1 MSPRTYESSASLSM
15 LCAVVAIRG
24 MSMSFFTG
32 GCDAY
37 RRAASAMLTA
47 MSPTRSRSLLIL
59 IAAMTRAQVGRH
71 RRVQREQ
78 LQAQVV
84 DFDVQLVEGHVA
96 VEHLVDELA
105 VALDEPLHRRA
116 DAIFREPAHGEQPLF
131 QRPELLL
138 EMMAFH

>member
-1 MSPRTYESSASLSM
+1 M
-15 LCAVVAIRG
+15 LCAVVAMRG
-24 MSMSFFTG
+24 MSISFFTG

-37 RRAASAMLTA
+37 RRAASPMLTA

-59 IAAMTRAQVGRH
+59 IAAITARRSAAIGECSASSLRH
-71 RRVQREQ
+71 RSSISMWSSLSR
-78 LQAQVV
+78 
-84 DFDVQLVEGHVA
+84 HVA
-96 VEHLVDELA
+96 VEHFVDELT

-131 QRPELLL
+131 QRTELLL